1 MLFKNDPAD
10 PRHLIATDYWSS
22 PEGLAGTPVL
32 SFSGRCFR
40 VLFPVKAALKER
52 YAQLAIV
59 IDAIAATQYPEVL
72 ATPEAVTIIAGSV
85 ALRISWSHVDGISLD
100 EFPASPESCDF
111 STYVYAGKRG
121 PRMAFRRKA
130 TFSQAKPA

>member
-1 MLFKNDPAD
+1 MNFKNDPAD

-40 VLFPVKAALKER
+40 VLMPVKSSLGER
-52 YAQLAIV
+52 YAQLGMV
-59 IDAIAATQYPEVL
+59 IDAISATQYPEIV
-72 ATPEAVTIIAGSV
+72 ATAEAVTLIAGAV
-85 ALRISWSHVDGISLD
+85 ALRISWKHVEGITQD
-100 EFPASPESCDF
+100 KFPASPESCDF
-111 STYVYAGKRG
+111 ATYVFAGKRG

-130 TFSQAKPA
+130 TFSLAKPV